1 MRRAL
6 LLLVLLSMLL
16 ALGQCGRTGT
26 STGILPSSTEGV
38 LGQNLLVKV
47 SGALAYKHPGWND
60 YLPLTFGIALV
71 RGDLLEVAPDGE
83 GLLVCADLSLAPLEA
98 GYLGGLPCPER
109 NPVLTRGDSL
119 VVAPQRGVAAGGSIP
134 LLLQPRHTFVR
145 DANPLVRWTPSDTAD
160 TLYTVRVWGSD
171 VDWQTQTAAVEIRY
185 PEEAPPLTA
194 GISYWITIADDSGR
208 SSDQEATALDLGFVL
223 LTADQIAA
231 VDSLLR
237 QAQALNLDEQ
247 GSRLVE
253 AEILV
258 SRRLRA
264 DALVALTDLATRDG
278 APTVQQRLGEQYLE
292 IGLYAQAQSACEAA
306 LAGFRNLGNR
316 AGEAAAL
323 TVLGLAHRGDNDEAA
338 ARESLEQ
345 ARELYQDLGDVDGAR
360 HVEQVL
366 QDLGGK

>member
-1 MRRAL
+1 MRRAP
-6 LLLVLLSMLL
+6 LLVLLSMLL
-16 ALGQCGRTGT
+16 ALGQCGRSGNTT
-26 STGILPSSTEGV
+26 DTLSSSTEGG

-47 SGALAYKHPGWND
+47 SGELAYKHPGWND

-119 VVAPQRGVAAGGSIP
+119 VIAPQRGVATGDSIP

-145 DANPLVRWTPSDTAD
+145 EAHPLIRWTPSDTGD

-171 VDWQTQTAAVEIRY
+171 VDWQTQTAAAEIRY
-185 PEEAPPLTA
+185 PEEAPPLTT
-194 GISYWITIADDSGR
+194 GIGYRITITDGSGR

-223 LTADQIAA
+223 LTADQITA
-231 VDSLLR
+231 VDRLLQQVR
-237 QAQALNLDEQ
+237 ALNLDDE
-247 GSRLVE
+247 GTRLVE

-258 SRRLRA
+258 SQGLRA
-264 DALVALTDLATRDG
+264 DAITTLAELVARDG
-278 APTVQQRLGEQYLE
+278 APTIVQRLGEQYVE
-292 IGLYAQAQSACEAA
+292 IGLYTQARPALQAAAAGFRSLGNRAEEAAA
-306 LAGFRNLGNR
+306 LAG
-316 AGEAAAL
+316 
-323 TVLGLAHRGDNDEAA
+323 LGLAQRGDNDEAS
-338 ARESLEQ
+338 ARASLEQ
-345 ARELYQDLGDVDGAR
+345 ARDLYQDLGDVDGAR
-360 HVEQVL
+360 RVVQVL